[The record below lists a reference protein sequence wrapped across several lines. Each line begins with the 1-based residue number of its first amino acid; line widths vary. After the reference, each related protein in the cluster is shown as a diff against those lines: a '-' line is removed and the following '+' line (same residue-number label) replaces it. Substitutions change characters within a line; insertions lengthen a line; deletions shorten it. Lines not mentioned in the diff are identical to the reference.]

1 MSVDLAKRS
10 AVANSGW
17 TPALKPGY
25 STGEGPAAVV
35 RALLGLAF
43 AFASYGTPL
52 VIGGQL
58 GQSADAITSLLSVFA
73 VAVPTVLL
81 VSINF
86 RTYLMYL
93 VMMVIIQNFAVGL
106 WVPASL
112 STIPFV
118 VIESKT
124 VSILLAV
131 IVSLGAVVR
140 FLKQNRR
147 IATTV
152 VIFYVLILI
161 SIRDLGVTAIA
172 YGRNFIL
179 PVLLCIFVAAKTG
192 DVPLGERI
200 RWLREL
206 IYVTLTVMLI
216 GIIME
221 GVLGAQTWGDL
232 LHLDQLASLGGSV
245 SVKTDFLGIVFNRSA
260 GIIVEPTNAGYIAAA
275 CAALILIILP
285 KVTEG
290 RVALLAFF
298 AVAMLLLMLA
308 AAKSGLLMLLP
319 AVASVVIG
327 RFTRGSVRL
336 LLLNSAAGIG
346 LVFIYLILVK
356 GPAKAFGSFVDPIGI
371 VGGDSTTYHW
381 AGLVSGI
388 TQGATHV
395 IGQGLGRGGN
405 FSTSLA
411 TSEETTFSGK
421 LKVATGGESAWG
433 VLSYQ
438 TGIVGVIALIIVLVV
453 LCKEWGMASAVILS
467 VWSVSS
473 MFAEAIF
480 GIQVAALLMIGA
492 ALTRDTIPLRRTDRR
507 GAALRDA
514 ALSGLALS
522 GPALRGTVMSGP
534 ALRGSALRGS
544 VLSGPALRQSALR
557 NAAFRGPAL
566 RGTAQVPQAAPS
578 ADPPLGSASPSLRSP
593 SLKPAAAKKAKLK
606 TSAIGLSAMR
616 DALPDGA
623 APAPSTLP
631 AGTAPGW
638 TPSLRPTVRKGRSRA

>member
-1 MSVDLAKRS
+1 MSVDLRP
-10 AVANSGW
+10 AVAPSGW

-25 STGEGPAAVV
+25 SAGEGPAAVV
-35 RALLGLAF
+35 RALLGLGF

-81 VSINF
+81 VSTNF

-93 VMMVIIQNFAVGL
+93 VMMVIIQNFAIGL
-106 WVPASL
+106 WVPAGL
-112 STIPFV
+112 TTIPFV
-118 VIESKT
+118 VTESKT
-124 VSILLAV
+124 VSILIAV
-131 IVSLGAVVR
+131 LMSLGAVGR
-140 FLKQNRR
+140 FLAANRR
-147 IATTV
+147 IATVV
-152 VIFYVLILI
+152 VIFYVAVLI
-161 SIRDLGVTAIA
+161 SVRDFGVTAIA

-179 PVLLCIFVAAKTG
+179 PILLCLFVAAKTA
-192 DVPLGERI
+192 DIPMVERV

-206 IYVTLTVMLI
+206 IYVTLTVMAI
-216 GIIME
+216 GVIME
-221 GVLGAQTWGDL
+221 SVLGSAAWREL
-232 LHLDQLASLGGSV
+232 LHVSQLSSLGGSV
-245 SVKTDFLGIVFNRSA
+245 STKTDFLGFVFTRSA
-260 GIIVEPTNAGYIAAA
+260 GLIIEPTNAGYIAAA
-275 CAALILIILP
+275 CAALILIIFP
-285 KVTEG
+285 VVKDG
-290 RVALLAFF
+290 RVALGAFF
-298 AVAMLLLMLA
+298 LVALVLLMLA

-319 AVASVVIG
+319 AIASVVIG
-327 RFTRGSVRL
+327 RFTTKSVRL
-336 LLLNSAAGIG
+336 LFINSVAGLA
-346 LVFIYLILVK
+346 LVFVYLILVK

-438 TGIVGVIALIIVLVV
+438 TGIIGVIALIVVLVV

-492 ALTRDTIPLRRTDRR
+492 ALTRDTTLVRRTDGR
-507 GAALRDA
+507 GAALRDT
-514 ALSGLALS
+514 ALRGPVLS
-522 GPALRGTVMSGP
+522 GPALRGTALRGP
-534 ALRGSALRGS
+534 ALGGTALRQ
-544 VLSGPALRQSALR
+544 PALRQSASR
-557 NAAFRGPAL
+557 DKAFRGPAL
-566 RGTAQVPQAAPS
+566 RETAQVPPAGPS
-578 ADPPLGSASPSLRSP
+578 ADPALGSASLRSP

-616 DALPDGA
+616 DSLPEGA
-623 APAPSTLP
+623 APTPPTLP

-638 TPSLRPTVRKGRSRA
+638 TPSLRPTVKKGRWRA